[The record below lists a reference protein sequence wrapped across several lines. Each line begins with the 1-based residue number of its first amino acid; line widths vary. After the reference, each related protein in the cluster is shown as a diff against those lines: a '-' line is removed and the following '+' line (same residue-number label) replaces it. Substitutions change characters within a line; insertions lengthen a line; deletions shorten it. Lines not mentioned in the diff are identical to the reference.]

1 MSANM
6 FDILMVIALGTL
18 AGTGIGLFIGFFAG
32 IQKSEWSAMNRNQKI
47 LQTALVIL
55 FCVICIAGLA
65 YYFLIVPEM

>member
-32 IQKSEWSAMNRNQKI
+32 IQKSEWSAMNRTQKI

-55 FCVICIAGLA
+55 FCVICIAWLG
-65 YYFLIVPEM
+65 YYFLIVPEI